1 MNTDLNERLKQYQR
15 NYYTSEKRRK
25 WNINFLYS
33 IKMNEKKL
41 KFDNVE
47 VNKKESHVSKQSV
60 SWNLS
65 NVNQILISDKFKNSY
80 TDFKYFIGYKDGL
93 MM

>member
-15 NYYTSEKRRK
+15 KYYTSEKRRK

-60 SWNLS
+60 SWNLP

-80 TDFKYFIGYKDGL
+80 TDFKYFIGYKDSL